1 MKRNPSSRV
10 WRGVTTT
17 FAALLA
23 LSLTATS
30 AVQGFRTDINKFL
43 GTTSTRFVSDEGVD
57 AGETYTY
64 KSDYSN
70 TTELV
75 QSIRDLGER
84 VSEEGS
90 VLLKNDGALPLGEDE
105 TKKVSL
111 LGFSSYYPVQGGD
124 MGSVVSQNEGTD
136 ADTVDMV
143 TAFKEKG
150 FSINET
156 LQSLYESM
164 KDDFSTEINN
174 FGQKTTVNRITAPM
188 IGEKFSGK
196 EPSQDQMNKAS
207 SDWKSSLND
216 NNVMI
221 VTIAR
226 ASGENRAYMPGKD
239 GVDGQDGQSDPLGL
253 TDNERALIDA
263 AVQAK
268 KSNGGK
274 VIVLINSANT
284 MQIQEVADNA
294 GVDAIMQ
301 IGLPGAYGFYGV
313 ADLLSGDANPSGH
326 LSDTWVSNNASSPAV
341 NNYGDYEW
349 TNADAAH
356 TINSEIV
363 QAEGIYTG
371 YKYYETRY
379 FDERLGQ
386 GNASSAVGST
396 DGGSWNYGN
405 EVTYPFGYGLSYTT
419 FSQKL
424 DSVDVD
430 LAAKTV
436 TAKVTVT
443 NTGDVSGKSVVQL
456 YDNVPYTD
464 YDKSHDVEKPAV
476 QLLDYAKTKEL
487 KPGESQTLTITAD
500 AQYMASWDSTAE
512 NSKGTKGTYILDAG
526 EYVFTIADNAHDA
539 ANNVLARQGASTDGN
554 ADNTA
559 SWTLDGL
566 DSTTFAVTKN
576 GTKVE
581 NQLQDADL
589 NTWMPDTVTYLS
601 RSNWQGTWPKTYKD
615 LTATDE
621 MLKGGLTNDTYE
633 ITSNGDTSSVT
644 WGADGDL
651 NLATLKGVDIDDSR
665 WDDLINQMELSEALI
680 RTAFGGTSTKAIESI
695 TSPEVI
701 QNDGPNGFASY
712 TLGQYANTDKSSG
725 DPYAVDADDKNL
737 SYSMG
742 VMASETVLGQTF
754 SKDLAEE
761 WGKAIGNYSI
771 WANTTILWGVGTN
784 LHRTAYNA
792 RNHEYY
798 SEDPVLTGFQAA
810 ASISGAKAY
819 GCILAPKHYA
829 FNDTE
834 INRTGVA
841 TFMTEQKAR
850 EGELRAHQSPV
861 EDAGTLGMM
870 SGYNRIGVTST
881 NASTGLML
889 GILRNE
895 WGFKG
900 ILSEDFIM
908 DNEYQNLRAAAYNG
922 VTMLTSTGDDSMD
935 AVAKL
940 WPYWTVDNVRQDT
953 KLMKALHQ
961 NMKWQNYA
969 YANSNAVDGLNSTT
983 RIEHV
988 RTWYDNALTG
998 VSVVTGLL
1006 TLLGAVMYVVS
1017 RRGRS
1022 ERQ

>member
-1 MKRNPSSRV
+1 MTRNPSSRV

-57 AGETYTY
+57 ASETYTY

-75 QSIRDLGER
+75 RSIRDLGER

-90 VLLKNDGALPLGEDE
+90 VLLKNGGALPLSKDE
-105 TKKVSL
+105 AKKISL

-156 LQSLYESM
+156 LQNLYESM

-196 EPSQDQMNKAS
+196 EPSQDQMNKVS

-216 NNVMI
+216 DNVMI

-239 GVDGQDGQSDPLGL
+239 GVDGQDGQSDPLDL

-274 VIVLINSANT
+274 VIVLVNSANT
-284 MQIQEVADNA
+284 MQIQELADNA
-294 GVDAIMQ
+294 DVDAIMQ

-326 LSDTWVSNNASSPAV
+326 LSDTWVSNNASAPAV

-349 TNADAAH
+349 TNADTAH

-386 GNASSAVGST
+386 GNASSTVGST
-396 DGGSWNYGN
+396 DGGSWDYGN

-419 FSQKL
+419 FSQQL

-430 LAAKTV
+430 LTAKTV

-443 NTGDVSGKSVVQL
+443 NTGNVSGKSVVQL

-464 YDKSHDVEKPAV
+464 YDKSHNVEKSAV
-476 QLLDYAKTKEL
+476 QLLDYGKTKEL

-500 AQYMASWDSTAE
+500 VQYMASWDSTAE
-512 NSKGTKGTYILDAG
+512 NLKGTKGTYILDAG

-539 ANNVLARQGASTDGN
+539 ANNVLAKQGASSDGN

-559 SWTLDGL
+559 SWTLDKL
-566 DSTTFAVTKN
+566 DSTTFAVSKN

-589 NTWMPDTVTYLS
+589 NTWMPNTVTYLS
-601 RSNWQGTWPKTYKD
+601 RSDWQGTWPKTYKD
-615 LTATDE
+615 LTATDK

-633 ITSNGDTSSVT
+633 IMSNGDTSSVA

-651 NLATLKGVDIDDSR
+651 NLATLKGVDISDSR
-665 WDDLINQMELSEALI
+665 WDKLINQMKLSEALI

-725 DPYAVDADDKNL
+725 DPYAVDANDKNL

-761 WGKAIGNYSI
+761 WGKVIGNYSI

-798 SEDPVLTGFQAA
+798 SEDPVLTAFQAA
-810 ASISGAKAY
+810 ASVSGAKGY

-850 EGELRAHQSPV
+850 EGELRAHQSSV
-861 EDAGTLGMM
+861 EDAGALGMM
-870 SGYNRIGVTST
+870 SGYNRIGVTSA

-940 WPYWTVDNVRQDT
+940 WPYWTVDNVQQDT
-953 KLMKALHQ
+953 KLMKALHR

-1022 ERQ
+1022 ELQ

>member
-1 MKRNPSSRV
+1 MTRNPSSRV

-57 AGETYTY
+57 ASETYTY

-75 QSIRDLGER
+75 RSIRDLGER

-90 VLLKNDGALPLGEDE
+90 VLLKNGGALPLSKDE
-105 TKKVSL
+105 TKKISL

-136 ADTVDMV
+136 ADIVDMV

-156 LQSLYESM
+156 LQNLYESM

-216 NNVMI
+216 DNVMI

-226 ASGENRAYMPGKD
+226 ASGENRAYMPGKN
-239 GVDGQDGQSDPLGL
+239 GVDGQDGQSDPLDL

-284 MQIQEVADNA
+284 MQIQELADNA
-294 GVDAIMQ
+294 DVDAIMQ

-326 LSDTWVSNNASSPAV
+326 LSDTWVSNNASAPAV

-349 TNADAAH
+349 TNADTAH

-386 GNASSAVGST
+386 GNASSTVGST
-396 DGGSWNYGN
+396 DGGSWDYGN

-419 FSQKL
+419 FSQQL

-430 LAAKTV
+430 LTAKTV

-443 NTGDVSGKSVVQL
+443 NTGNVSGKSVVQL

-464 YDKSHDVEKPAV
+464 YDKSHNVEKSAV
-476 QLLDYAKTKEL
+476 QLLDYGKTKEL

-500 AQYMASWDSTAE
+500 VQYMASWDSTAE
-512 NSKGTKGTYILDAG
+512 NLKGTKGTYILDAG

-539 ANNVLARQGASTDGN
+539 ANNVLAKQGASSDGN

-559 SWTLDGL
+559 SWTLDKL
-566 DSTTFAVTKN
+566 DSTTFAVSKN

-589 NTWMPDTVTYLS
+589 NTWMPNTVTYLS
-601 RSNWQGTWPKTYKD
+601 RSDWQGTWPKTYKD
-615 LTATDE
+615 LTATDK

-633 ITSNGDTSSVT
+633 ITSNGDTSSVA

-651 NLATLKGVDIDDSR
+651 NLATLKGVDISDSR
-665 WDDLINQMELSEALI
+665 WDKLINQMKLSEALI

-725 DPYAVDADDKNL
+725 DPYAVDANDKNL

-761 WGKAIGNYSI
+761 WGKVIGNYSI

-798 SEDPVLTGFQAA
+798 SEDPVLTAFQAA
-810 ASISGAKAY
+810 ASVSGAKGY

-850 EGELRAHQSPV
+850 EGELRAHQSSV
-861 EDAGTLGMM
+861 EDAGALGMM

-940 WPYWTVDNVRQDT
+940 WPYWTVDNVQQDT
-953 KLMKALHQ
+953 KLMKALHR

-1022 ERQ
+1022 ELQ

>member
-1 MKRNPSSRV
+1 MTRNPSSRV

-57 AGETYTY
+57 ASETYTY

-75 QSIRDLGER
+75 RSIRDLGER

-90 VLLKNDGALPLGEDE
+90 VLLKNGGALPLSKDE
-105 TKKVSL
+105 TKKISL

-156 LQSLYESM
+156 LQNLYESM

-216 NNVMI
+216 DNVMI

-239 GVDGQDGQSDPLGL
+239 GVDGQDGQSDPLDL

-284 MQIQEVADNA
+284 MQIQELADNA
-294 GVDAIMQ
+294 DVDAIMQ

-326 LSDTWVSNNASSPAV
+326 LSDTWVSNNASAPAV

-349 TNADAAH
+349 TNADTAH

-386 GNASSAVGST
+386 GNASSTVGST
-396 DGGSWNYGN
+396 DGGSWDYGN

-419 FSQKL
+419 FSQQL

-430 LAAKTV
+430 LTAKTV

-443 NTGDVSGKSVVQL
+443 NTGNVSGKSVVQL

-464 YDKSHDVEKPAV
+464 YDKSHNVEKSAV
-476 QLLDYAKTKEL
+476 QLLDYGKTKEL

-500 AQYMASWDSTAE
+500 VQYMASWDSTAE
-512 NSKGTKGTYILDAG
+512 NLKGTKGTYILDAG

-539 ANNVLARQGASTDGN
+539 ANNVLAKQGASSDGN

-559 SWTLDGL
+559 SWTLDKL
-566 DSTTFAVTKN
+566 DSTTFAVSKN

-589 NTWMPDTVTYLS
+589 NTWMPNTVTYLS
-601 RSNWQGTWPKTYKD
+601 RSDWQGTWPKTYKD
-615 LTATDE
+615 LTATDK

-633 ITSNGDTSSVT
+633 ITSNGDTSSVA

-651 NLATLKGVDIDDSR
+651 NLATLKGVDISDSR
-665 WDDLINQMELSEALI
+665 WDKLINQMKLSEALI

-725 DPYAVDADDKNL
+725 DPYAVDANDKNL

-761 WGKAIGNYSI
+761 WGKVIGNYSI

-792 RNHEYY
+792 CNHEYY
-798 SEDPVLTGFQAA
+798 SEDPVLTAFQAA
-810 ASISGAKAY
+810 ASVSGAKGY

-850 EGELRAHQSPV
+850 EGELRAHQSSV
-861 EDAGTLGMM
+861 EDAGALGMM

-940 WPYWTVDNVRQDT
+940 WPYWTVDNVQQDT
-953 KLMKALHQ
+953 KLMKALHR

-1022 ERQ
+1022 ELQ

>member
-1 MKRNPSSRV
+1 MTRNPSSRV

-57 AGETYTY
+57 ASETYTY

-75 QSIRDLGER
+75 RSIRDLGER

-90 VLLKNDGALPLGEDE
+90 VLLKNGGALPLSKDE
-105 TKKVSL
+105 TKKISL

-156 LQSLYESM
+156 LQNLYESM

-207 SDWKSSLND
+207 SDWKNSLND
-216 NNVMI
+216 DNVMI

-239 GVDGQDGQSDPLGL
+239 GVDGQDGQSDPLDL

-284 MQIQEVADNA
+284 MQIQELADNA
-294 GVDAIMQ
+294 DVDAIMQ

-326 LSDTWVSNNASSPAV
+326 LSDTWVSNNASAPAV

-349 TNADAAH
+349 TNADTAH

-386 GNASSAVGST
+386 GNASSTVGST
-396 DGGSWNYGN
+396 DGGSWDYGN

-419 FSQKL
+419 FSQQL

-430 LAAKTV
+430 LTAKTV

-443 NTGDVSGKSVVQL
+443 NTGNVSGKSVVQL

-464 YDKSHDVEKPAV
+464 YDKSHNVEKSAV
-476 QLLDYAKTKEL
+476 QLLDYGKTKEL

-500 AQYMASWDSTAE
+500 VQYMASWDSTAE
-512 NSKGTKGTYILDAG
+512 NLKGTKGTYILDAG

-539 ANNVLARQGASTDGN
+539 ANNVLAKQGASSDGN

-559 SWTLDGL
+559 SWTLDKL
-566 DSTTFAVTKN
+566 DSTTFAVSKN

-589 NTWMPDTVTYLS
+589 NTWMPNTVTYLS
-601 RSNWQGTWPKTYKD
+601 RSDWQGTWPKTYKD
-615 LTATDE
+615 LTATDK

-633 ITSNGDTSSVT
+633 ITSNGDTSSVA

-651 NLATLKGVDIDDSR
+651 NLATLKGVDISDSR
-665 WDDLINQMELSEALI
+665 WDKLINQMKLSEALI

-725 DPYAVDADDKNL
+725 DPYAVDANDKNL

-761 WGKAIGNYSI
+761 WGKVIGNYSI

-798 SEDPVLTGFQAA
+798 SEDPVLTAFQAA
-810 ASISGAKAY
+810 ASVSGAKGY

-850 EGELRAHQSPV
+850 EGELRAHQSSV
-861 EDAGTLGMM
+861 EDAGALGMM

-908 DNEYQNLRAAAYNG
+908 DNEYQNLHAAAYNG

-940 WPYWTVDNVRQDT
+940 WPYWTVDNVQQDT
-953 KLMKALHQ
+953 KLMKALHR

-1022 ERQ
+1022 ELQ

>member
-1 MKRNPSSRV
+1 MTRNPSSRV

-57 AGETYTY
+57 ASETYTY

-75 QSIRDLGER
+75 RSIRDLGER

-90 VLLKNDGALPLGEDE
+90 VLLKNGGALPLSKDE
-105 TKKVSL
+105 TKKISL

-156 LQSLYESM
+156 LQNLYESM

-216 NNVMI
+216 DNVMI

-239 GVDGQDGQSDPLGL
+239 GVDGQDGQSDPLDL

-284 MQIQEVADNA
+284 MQIQELADNA
-294 GVDAIMQ
+294 DVDAIMQ

-326 LSDTWVSNNASSPAV
+326 LSDTWVSNNASAPAV
-341 NNYGDYEW
+341 DNYGDYEW
-349 TNADAAH
+349 TNADTAH

-386 GNASSAVGST
+386 GNASSTVGST
-396 DGGSWNYGN
+396 DGGSWDYGN

-419 FSQKL
+419 FSQQL

-430 LAAKTV
+430 LTAKTV

-443 NTGDVSGKSVVQL
+443 NTGNVSGKSVVQL

-464 YDKSHDVEKPAV
+464 YDKSHNVEKSAV
-476 QLLDYAKTKEL
+476 QLLDYGKTKEL

-500 AQYMASWDSTAE
+500 VQYMASWDSTAE
-512 NSKGTKGTYILDAG
+512 NLKGTKGTYILDAG

-539 ANNVLARQGASTDGN
+539 ANNVLAKQGASSDGN

-559 SWTLDGL
+559 SWTLDKL
-566 DSTTFAVTKN
+566 DSTTFAVSKN

-589 NTWMPDTVTYLS
+589 NTWMPNTVTYLS
-601 RSNWQGTWPKTYKD
+601 RSDWQGTWPKTYKD
-615 LTATDE
+615 LTATDK

-633 ITSNGDTSSVT
+633 ITSNGDTSSVA

-651 NLATLKGVDIDDSR
+651 NLATLKGVDISDSR
-665 WDDLINQMELSEALI
+665 WDKLINQMKLSEALI

-725 DPYAVDADDKNL
+725 DPYAVDANDKNL

-761 WGKAIGNYSI
+761 WGKVIGNYSI

-798 SEDPVLTGFQAA
+798 SEDPVLTAFQAA
-810 ASISGAKAY
+810 ASVSGAKGY

-850 EGELRAHQSPV
+850 EGELRAHQSSV
-861 EDAGTLGMM
+861 EDAGALGMM

-940 WPYWTVDNVRQDT
+940 WPYWTVDNVQQDT
-953 KLMKALHQ
+953 KLMKALHR

-1022 ERQ
+1022 ELQ

>member
-1 MKRNPSSRV
+1 MRRNSSSRI
-10 WRGVTTT
+10 WRGITTT

-23 LSLTATS
+23 LSLTGTS

-43 GTTSTRFVSDEGVD
+43 GTTSTRFMSDEGVD
-57 AGETYTY
+57 ASKTYTY
-64 KSDYSN
+64 KSDYSS
-70 TTELV
+70 TKELV
-75 QSIRDLGER
+75 QSIRDLSEQ
-84 VSEEGS
+84 VSEQGS
-90 VLLKNDGALPLGEDE
+90 VLLKNDGALPLSKNE

-124 MGSVVSQNEGTD
+124 MGSVVSQNKGTD

-150 FSINET
+150 FSVNKT
-156 LQSLYESM
+156 LQNMYESM
-164 KDDFSTEINN
+164 KDSFSTEINN

-196 EPSQDQMNKAS
+196 EPSQDQLNKAS

-226 ASGENRAYMPGKD
+226 AAGENRAYLPGKD
-239 GVDGQDGQSDPLGL
+239 GVDGKDGQSDPLGL
-253 TDNERALIDA
+253 TDNERGLIDA

-274 VIVLINSANT
+274 VIVLINSANA
-284 MQIQEVADNA
+284 MQIQELADNA

-313 ADLLSGDANPSGH
+313 ADLLSGDADPSGH

-349 TNADAAH
+349 TNADTSH

-386 GNASSAVGST
+386 GKASSTVGST
-396 DGGSWNYGN
+396 NGGSWNYDN

-419 FSQKL
+419 FDQKL

-443 NTGDVSGKSVVQL
+443 NTGDAAGRSVVQL
-456 YDNVPYTD
+456 YDSVPYTD
-464 YDKSHDVEKPAV
+464 YDKKHNVEKPAV
-476 QLLDYAKTKEL
+476 QLLDYGKTKEL

-500 AQYMASWDSTAE
+500 AQYMASWDSTAK
-512 NSKGTKGTYILDAG
+512 NLKGTKGTYILDEG
-526 EYVFTIADNAHDA
+526 EYVFAIGDDAHDA
-539 ANNVLARQGASTDGN
+539 ANNVLAKQGASTEGDAGN
-554 ADNTA
+554 AA
-559 SWTLDGL
+559 SWTLDKL
-566 DSTTFAVTKN
+566 DSTTFAVSKN

-589 NTWMPDTVTYLS
+589 NTWMSNTVTYLS
-601 RSNWQGTWPKTYKD
+601 RSDWQRTWPKTYKD
-615 LTATDE
+615 LTATDK

-633 ITSNGDTSSVT
+633 IKANGDTSSVT
-644 WGADGDL
+644 WGASGDL
-651 NLATLKGVDIDDSR
+651 TLATLKGAGINDSR
-665 WDDLINQMELSEALI
+665 WDKLINQMKLSEALI

-725 DPYAVDADDKNL
+725 DPYAVDANDKNL
-737 SYSMG
+737 GYSMG

-754 SKDLAEE
+754 SKELAKE

-798 SEDPVLTGFQAA
+798 SEDPVLTSFQAA
-810 ASISGAKAY
+810 ASISAAKKY

-850 EGELRAHQSPV
+850 EGELRAHQSTV

-889 GILRNE
+889 GILRGE

-940 WPYWTVDNVRQDT
+940 WPYWTVDNVQQDT
-953 KLMKALHQ
+953 KLMKALHR

-969 YANSNAVDGLNSTT
+969 YANSNAMDGLNSTT

-988 RTWYDNALTG
+988 RTWYDNVLTG
-998 VSVVTGLL
+998 ASVVTGLL
-1006 TLLGAVMYVVS
+1006 TLLGVVMYVVS

-1022 ERQ
+1022 ELQ

>member
-57 AGETYTY
+57 AGKTYTY

-105 TKKVSL
+105 TKRVSL

-226 ASGENRAYMPGKD
+226 ASGENRAYMPGQD

-294 GVDAIMQ
+294 GVDAIIQ

-349 TNADAAH
+349 TNADTAH

-386 GNASSAVGST
+386 GNASSTVGST

-601 RSNWQGTWPKTYKD
+601 RSDWQGTWPKTYKD

-665 WDDLINQMELSEALI
+665 WDDLINQMDLSEALI

>member
-1 MKRNPSSRV
+1 MTRNPSSRV

-57 AGETYTY
+57 ASETYTY

-75 QSIRDLGER
+75 RSIRDLGER

-90 VLLKNDGALPLGEDE
+90 VLLKNGGALPLSKDE
-105 TKKVSL
+105 TKKISL

-156 LQSLYESM
+156 LQNLYESM

-216 NNVMI
+216 DNVMI

-239 GVDGQDGQSDPLGL
+239 GVDGQDGQSDPLDL

-284 MQIQEVADNA
+284 MQIQELADNA
-294 GVDAIMQ
+294 DVDAIMQ

-326 LSDTWVSNNASSPAV
+326 LSDTWVSNNASAPAV

-349 TNADAAH
+349 TNADTAH

-386 GNASSAVGST
+386 GNASSTVGST
-396 DGGSWNYGN
+396 DGGSWDYGN

-419 FSQKL
+419 FSQQL

-430 LAAKTV
+430 LTAKTV

-443 NTGDVSGKSVVQL
+443 NTGNVSGKSVVQL
-456 YDNVPYTD
+456 YDNVPYID
-464 YDKSHDVEKPAV
+464 YDKSHNVEKSAV
-476 QLLDYAKTKEL
+476 QLLDYGKTKEL

-500 AQYMASWDSTAE
+500 VQYMASWDSTAE
-512 NSKGTKGTYILDAG
+512 NLKGTKGTYILDAG

-539 ANNVLARQGASTDGN
+539 ANNVLAKQGASSDGN

-559 SWTLDGL
+559 SWTLDKL
-566 DSTTFAVTKN
+566 DSTTFAVSKN

-589 NTWMPDTVTYLS
+589 NTWMPNTVTYLS
-601 RSNWQGTWPKTYKD
+601 RSDWQGTWPKTYKD
-615 LTATDE
+615 LTATDK

-633 ITSNGDTSSVT
+633 ITSNGDTSSVA

-651 NLATLKGVDIDDSR
+651 NLATLKGVDISDSR
-665 WDDLINQMELSEALI
+665 WDKLINQMKLSEALI

-725 DPYAVDADDKNL
+725 DPYAVDANDKNL

-761 WGKAIGNYSI
+761 WGKVIGNYSI

-798 SEDPVLTGFQAA
+798 SEDPVLTAFQAA
-810 ASISGAKAY
+810 ASVSGAKGY

-850 EGELRAHQSPV
+850 EGELRAHQSSV
-861 EDAGTLGMM
+861 EDAGALGMM

-940 WPYWTVDNVRQDT
+940 WPYWTVDNVQQDT
-953 KLMKALHQ
+953 KLMKALHR

-1022 ERQ
+1022 ELQ

>member
-64 KSDYSN
+64 RSDYSN

-90 VLLKNDGALPLGEDE
+90 VLLKNDGALPLGGDE
-105 TKKVSL
+105 TKRVSL

-226 ASGENRAYMPGKD
+226 ASGENRAYMPGQD

-263 AVQAK
+263 VVQAK

-349 TNADAAH
+349 TNADTAH

-386 GNASSAVGST
+386 GNASSTVGST

-601 RSNWQGTWPKTYKD
+601 RSDWQGTWPKTYKD

-665 WDDLINQMELSEALI
+665 WDDLINQMDLSEALI

>member
-90 VLLKNDGALPLGEDE
+90 VLLKNDGALPLSGDE
-105 TKKVSL
+105 TKRVSL

-226 ASGENRAYMPGKD
+226 ASGENRAYMPGQD

-301 IGLPGAYGFYGV
+301 IDLPGAYGFYGV

-349 TNADAAH
+349 TNADTAH

-386 GNASSAVGST
+386 GNASSTVGST

-443 NTGDVSGKSVVQL
+443 NTGDVSGKSVLQL

-539 ANNVLARQGASTDGN
+539 VNNVLARQGASTDGN

-601 RSNWQGTWPKTYKD
+601 RSDWQGTWPKTYKD

-665 WDDLINQMELSEALI
+665 WDDLINQMDLSEALI

>member
-1 MKRNPSSRV
+1 MTRNPSSRV

-57 AGETYTY
+57 ASETYTY

-75 QSIRDLGER
+75 RSIRDLGER

-90 VLLKNDGALPLGEDE
+90 VLLKNGGALPLSKDE
-105 TKKVSL
+105 TKKISL

-156 LQSLYESM
+156 LQNLYESM

-216 NNVMI
+216 DNVMI

-239 GVDGQDGQSDPLGL
+239 GVDGQDGQSDPLDL

-284 MQIQEVADNA
+284 MQIQELADNA
-294 GVDAIMQ
+294 DVDAIMQ

-326 LSDTWVSNNASSPAV
+326 LSDTWVSNNASAPAV

-349 TNADAAH
+349 TNADTAH

-386 GNASSAVGST
+386 GNASSTVGST
-396 DGGSWNYGN
+396 DGGSWGYGN

-419 FSQKL
+419 FSQQL

-430 LAAKTV
+430 LTAKTV

-443 NTGDVSGKSVVQL
+443 NTGNVSGKSVVQL

-464 YDKSHDVEKPAV
+464 YDKSHNVEKSAV
-476 QLLDYAKTKEL
+476 QLLDYGKTKEL

-500 AQYMASWDSTAE
+500 VQYMASWDSTAE
-512 NSKGTKGTYILDAG
+512 NLKGTKGTYILDAG

-539 ANNVLARQGASTDGN
+539 ANNVLAKQGASSDGN

-559 SWTLDGL
+559 SWTLDKL
-566 DSTTFAVTKN
+566 DSTTFAVSKN

-589 NTWMPDTVTYLS
+589 NTWMPNTVTYLS
-601 RSNWQGTWPKTYKD
+601 RSDWQGTWPKTYKD
-615 LTATDE
+615 LTATDK

-633 ITSNGDTSSVT
+633 ITSNGDTSSVA

-651 NLATLKGVDIDDSR
+651 NLATLKGVDISDSR
-665 WDDLINQMELSEALI
+665 WDKLINQMKLSEALI

-725 DPYAVDADDKNL
+725 DPYAVDANDKNL

-761 WGKAIGNYSI
+761 WGKVIGNYSI

-798 SEDPVLTGFQAA
+798 SEDPVLTAFQAA
-810 ASISGAKAY
+810 ASVSGAKGY

-850 EGELRAHQSPV
+850 EGELRAHQSSV
-861 EDAGTLGMM
+861 EDAGALGMM

-940 WPYWTVDNVRQDT
+940 WPYWTVDNVQQDT
-953 KLMKALHQ
+953 KLMKALHR

-1022 ERQ
+1022 ELQ

>member
-1 MKRNPSSRV
+1 M
-10 WRGVTTT
+10 TTT

-90 VLLKNDGALPLGEDE
+90 VLLKNDGALPLGGDE
-105 TKKVSL
+105 TKRVSL

-226 ASGENRAYMPGKD
+226 ASGENRAYMPGQD

-349 TNADAAH
+349 TNADTAH

-386 GNASSAVGST
+386 GNASSTVGST

-601 RSNWQGTWPKTYKD
+601 RSDWQGTWPKTYKD

-665 WDDLINQMELSEALI
+665 WDDLINQMDLSEALI

>member
-64 KSDYSN
+64 RSDYSN

-226 ASGENRAYMPGKD
+226 ASGENRAYMPGQD

-349 TNADAAH
+349 TNADTTH

-386 GNASSAVGST
+386 GNASSTVGST

-601 RSNWQGTWPKTYKD
+601 RSDWQGTWPKTYKD

-665 WDDLINQMELSEALI
+665 WDDLINQMDLSEALI

>member
-1 MKRNPSSRV
+1 MTRNPSSRV

-57 AGETYTY
+57 ASETYTY

-75 QSIRDLGER
+75 RSIRDLGER

-90 VLLKNDGALPLGEDE
+90 VLLKNGGALPLSKDE
-105 TKKVSL
+105 TKKISL

-156 LQSLYESM
+156 LQNLYESM

-216 NNVMI
+216 DNVMI

-239 GVDGQDGQSDPLGL
+239 GVDGQDGQSDPLDL

-284 MQIQEVADNA
+284 MQIQELADNA
-294 GVDAIMQ
+294 DVDAIMQ

-326 LSDTWVSNNASSPAV
+326 LSDTWVSNNASAPAV

-349 TNADAAH
+349 TNADTAH

-386 GNASSAVGST
+386 GNASSTVGST
-396 DGGSWNYGN
+396 DGGSWDYGN

-419 FSQKL
+419 FSQQL

-430 LAAKTV
+430 LTAKTV

-443 NTGDVSGKSVVQL
+443 NTGNVSGKSVVQL

-464 YDKSHDVEKPAV
+464 YDKSHNVEKSAV
-476 QLLDYAKTKEL
+476 QLLDYGKTKEL

-500 AQYMASWDSTAE
+500 VQYMASWDSTAE
-512 NSKGTKGTYILDAG
+512 NLKGTKGTYILDAG

-539 ANNVLARQGASTDGN
+539 ANNVLAKQGASSDGN
-554 ADNTA
+554 ADTRPPGL
-559 SWTLDGL
+559 WT
-566 DSTTFAVTKN
+566 S
-576 GTKVE
+576 
-581 NQLQDADL
+581 
-589 NTWMPDTVTYLS
+589 
-601 RSNWQGTWPKTYKD
+601 
-615 LTATDE
+615 
-621 MLKGGLTNDTYE
+621 
-633 ITSNGDTSSVT
+633 
-644 WGADGDL
+644 
-651 NLATLKGVDIDDSR
+651 
-665 WDDLINQMELSEALI
+665 LIPPHSQSA
-680 RTAFGGTSTKAIESI
+680 RTAPRWKTSFRMPI
-695 TSPEVI
+695 
-701 QNDGPNGFASY
+701 
-712 TLGQYANTDKSSG
+712 
-725 DPYAVDADDKNL
+725 
-737 SYSMG
+737 
-742 VMASETVLGQTF
+742 
-754 SKDLAEE
+754 
-761 WGKAIGNYSI
+761 
-771 WANTTILWGVGTN
+771 
-784 LHRTAYNA
+784 
-792 RNHEYY
+792 
-798 SEDPVLTGFQAA
+798 
-810 ASISGAKAY
+810 
-819 GCILAPKHYA
+819 
-829 FNDTE
+829 
-834 INRTGVA
+834 
-841 TFMTEQKAR
+841 
-850 EGELRAHQSPV
+850 
-861 EDAGTLGMM
+861 
-870 SGYNRIGVTST
+870 
-881 NASTGLML
+881 
-889 GILRNE
+889 
-895 WGFKG
+895 
-900 ILSEDFIM
+900 
-908 DNEYQNLRAAAYNG
+908 
-922 VTMLTSTGDDSMD
+922 
-935 AVAKL
+935 
-940 WPYWTVDNVRQDT
+940 
-953 KLMKALHQ
+953 
-961 NMKWQNYA
+961 
-969 YANSNAVDGLNSTT
+969 
-983 RIEHV
+983 
-988 RTWYDNALTG
+988 
-998 VSVVTGLL
+998 
-1006 TLLGAVMYVVS
+1006 
-1017 RRGRS
+1017 
-1022 ERQ
+1022 

>member
-1 MKRNPSSRV
+1 MRRNPSSRI
-10 WRGVTTT
+10 WRGITTT

-23 LSLTATS
+23 LSLTGTS

-43 GTTSTRFVSDEGVD
+43 GTTSTKFVSDEGVD
-57 AGETYTY
+57 ASKTYTY
-64 KSDYSN
+64 KSDYSS
-70 TTELV
+70 TKELV
-75 QSIRDLGER
+75 QSIRDLGEQ
-84 VSEEGS
+84 VSEQGS
-90 VLLKNDGALPLGEDE
+90 VLLKNDGALPLSKNE

-124 MGSVVSQNEGTD
+124 MGSVVSQNKGTD

-150 FSINET
+150 FSINKT
-156 LQSLYESM
+156 LQNMYESM
-164 KDDFSTEINN
+164 KDSFSTEINN
-174 FGQKTTVNRITAPM
+174 FGQKTKVNRITAPM

-196 EPSQDQMNKAS
+196 EPSQDQLNKAS

-226 ASGENRAYMPGKD
+226 ASGENRAYLPGKA
-239 GVDGQDGQSDPLGL
+239 GVDGKDGQSDPLGL
-253 TDNERALIDA
+253 TDNERDLIDA

-274 VIVLINSANT
+274 VIVLINSANA
-284 MQIQEVADNA
+284 MQVQELADNA

-313 ADLLSGDANPSGH
+313 ADLLSGDADPSGH

-349 TNADAAH
+349 TNADTSH

-386 GNASSAVGST
+386 GKASSTVGST
-396 DGGSWNYGN
+396 NGGSWNYDN

-419 FSQKL
+419 FDQKL

-430 LAAKTV
+430 LTAKTV

-443 NTGDVSGKSVVQL
+443 NTGNVSGKSVVQL
-456 YDNVPYTD
+456 YDSVPYTD
-464 YDKSHDVEKPAV
+464 YDKKHNVEKPAV
-476 QLLDYAKTKEL
+476 QLLDYGKTKEL

-500 AQYMASWDSTAE
+500 AQYMASWDSTAK
-512 NSKGTKGTYILDAG
+512 NLKGTKGTYILDAG
-526 EYVFTIADNAHDA
+526 EYVFAIGDDAHDA
-539 ANNVLARQGASTDGN
+539 TNNVLAKQGASTEGDAGN
-554 ADNTA
+554 AA
-559 SWTLDGL
+559 SWTLDKL
-566 DSTTFAVTKN
+566 DSTTFAVSKN

-589 NTWMPDTVTYLS
+589 NTWMPNTVTYLS
-601 RSNWQGTWPKTYKD
+601 RSDWQGTWPKTYKD
-615 LTATDE
+615 LTATDK

-633 ITSNGDTSSVT
+633 IKANGDTSSVT
-644 WGADGDL
+644 WGASGDL
-651 NLATLKGVDIDDSR
+651 TLATLKGAGINDSR
-665 WDDLINQMELSEALI
+665 WDKLINQMKLSEALI

-725 DPYAVDADDKNL
+725 DPYAVDANDKNL
-737 SYSMG
+737 GYSMG

-754 SKDLAEE
+754 SKELAKE

-798 SEDPVLTGFQAA
+798 SEDPVLTSFQAA
-810 ASISGAKAY
+810 ASISAAKKY

-850 EGELRAHQSPV
+850 EGELRAHQSTV

-889 GILRNE
+889 GILRGE

-940 WPYWTVDNVRQDT
+940 WPYWTVDNVQQDT
-953 KLMKALHQ
+953 KLMKALHR

-969 YANSNAVDGLNSTT
+969 YANSNAMDGLNSTT

-988 RTWYDNALTG
+988 RTWYDNVLTG
-998 VSVVTGLL
+998 ASVVTGLL
-1006 TLLGAVMYVVS
+1006 TLLGVVMYVVS

-1022 ERQ
+1022 EIQ

>member
-1 MKRNPSSRV
+1 MTRNPSSRV

-57 AGETYTY
+57 ASETYTY

-75 QSIRDLGER
+75 RSIRDLGER

-90 VLLKNDGALPLGEDE
+90 VLLKNGGALPLSKDE
-105 TKKVSL
+105 TKKISL

-156 LQSLYESM
+156 LQNLYESM

-216 NNVMI
+216 DNVMI

-239 GVDGQDGQSDPLGL
+239 GVDGQDGQSDPLDL

-284 MQIQEVADNA
+284 MQIQELADNA
-294 GVDAIMQ
+294 DVDAIMQ

-326 LSDTWVSNNASSPAV
+326 LSDTWVSNNASAPAV

-349 TNADAAH
+349 TNADTAH

-386 GNASSAVGST
+386 GNASSTVGST
-396 DGGSWNYGN
+396 DGGSWDYGN

-419 FSQKL
+419 FSQHF

-430 LAAKTV
+430 LTAKTV

-443 NTGDVSGKSVVQL
+443 NTGNVSGKSVVQL

-464 YDKSHDVEKPAV
+464 YDKSHNVEKSAV
-476 QLLDYAKTKEL
+476 QLLDYGKTKEL

-500 AQYMASWDSTAE
+500 VQYMASWDSTAE
-512 NSKGTKGTYILDAG
+512 NLKGTKGTYILDAG

-539 ANNVLARQGASTDGN
+539 ANNVLAKQGASSDGN

-559 SWTLDGL
+559 SWTLDKL
-566 DSTTFAVTKN
+566 DSTTFAVSKN

-589 NTWMPDTVTYLS
+589 NTWMPNTVTYLS
-601 RSNWQGTWPKTYKD
+601 RSDWQGTWPKTYKD
-615 LTATDE
+615 LTATDK

-633 ITSNGDTSSVT
+633 ITSNGDTSSVA

-651 NLATLKGVDIDDSR
+651 NLATLKGVDISDSR
-665 WDDLINQMELSEALI
+665 WDKLINQMKLSEALI

-725 DPYAVDADDKNL
+725 DPYAVDANDKNL

-761 WGKAIGNYSI
+761 WGKVIGNYSI

-798 SEDPVLTGFQAA
+798 SEDPVLTAFQAA
-810 ASISGAKAY
+810 ASVSGAKGY

-850 EGELRAHQSPV
+850 EGELRAHQSSV
-861 EDAGTLGMM
+861 EDAGALGMM

-940 WPYWTVDNVRQDT
+940 WPYWTVDNVQQDT
-953 KLMKALHQ
+953 KLMKALHR

-1022 ERQ
+1022 ELQ

>member
-1 MKRNPSSRV
+1 MTRNPSSRV

-57 AGETYTY
+57 ASETYTY

-75 QSIRDLGER
+75 RSIRDLGER

-90 VLLKNDGALPLGEDE
+90 VLLKNGGALPLSKDE
-105 TKKVSL
+105 TKKISL

-156 LQSLYESM
+156 LQNLYESM

-216 NNVMI
+216 DNVMI

-239 GVDGQDGQSDPLGL
+239 GVDGQDGQSDPLDL

-284 MQIQEVADNA
+284 MQIQELADNA
-294 GVDAIMQ
+294 DVDAIMQ

-326 LSDTWVSNNASSPAV
+326 LSDTWVSNNASAPAV

-349 TNADAAH
+349 TNADTAH

-386 GNASSAVGST
+386 GNASSTVGST
-396 DGGSWNYGN
+396 DGGSWDYGN

-419 FSQKL
+419 FSQQL

-430 LAAKTV
+430 LTAKTV

-443 NTGDVSGKSVVQL
+443 NTGNVSGKSVVQL

-464 YDKSHDVEKPAV
+464 YDKSHNVEKSAV
-476 QLLDYAKTKEL
+476 QLLDYGKTKEL

-500 AQYMASWDSTAE
+500 VQYMASWDSTAE
-512 NSKGTKGTYILDAG
+512 NLKGTKGTYILDAG

-539 ANNVLARQGASTDGN
+539 ANNVLAKQGASSDGN

-559 SWTLDGL
+559 SWTLDKL
-566 DSTTFAVTKN
+566 DSTTFAVSKN

-589 NTWMPDTVTYLS
+589 NTWMPNTVTYLS
-601 RSNWQGTWPKTYKD
+601 RSDWQGTWPKTYKD
-615 LTATDE
+615 LTATDK

-633 ITSNGDTSSVT
+633 ITSNGDTSSVA

-651 NLATLKGVDIDDSR
+651 NLATLKGVDISDSR
-665 WDDLINQMELSEALI
+665 WDKLINQMKLSEALI

-725 DPYAVDADDKNL
+725 DPYAVDANDKNL

-761 WGKAIGNYSI
+761 WGKVIGNYSI

-798 SEDPVLTGFQAA
+798 SEDPVLTAFQAA
-810 ASISGAKAY
+810 ASVSGAKGY

-850 EGELRAHQSPV
+850 EGELRAHQSSV
-861 EDAGTLGMM
+861 EDAGALGMM

-940 WPYWTVDNVRQDT
+940 WPYWTVDNVQQDT
-953 KLMKALHQ
+953 KLMKALHR

-1022 ERQ
+1022 ELQ

>member
-1 MKRNPSSRV
+1 MTRNPSSRV

-57 AGETYTY
+57 ASETYTY

-75 QSIRDLGER
+75 RSIRDLGER

-90 VLLKNDGALPLGEDE
+90 VLLKNGGALPLSKDE
-105 TKKVSL
+105 TKKISL

-124 MGSVVSQNEGTD
+124 MGSVISQNEGTD

-156 LQSLYESM
+156 LQNLYESM

-216 NNVMI
+216 DNVMI

-239 GVDGQDGQSDPLGL
+239 GVDGQDGQSDPLDL

-284 MQIQEVADNA
+284 MQIQELADNA
-294 GVDAIMQ
+294 DVDAIMQ

-326 LSDTWVSNNASSPAV
+326 LSDTWVSNNASAPAV

-349 TNADAAH
+349 TNADTAH

-386 GNASSAVGST
+386 GNASSTVGST
-396 DGGSWNYGN
+396 DGGSWDYGN

-419 FSQKL
+419 FSQQL

-430 LAAKTV
+430 LTAKTV

-443 NTGDVSGKSVVQL
+443 NTGNVSGKSVVQL

-464 YDKSHDVEKPAV
+464 YDKSHNVEKSAV
-476 QLLDYAKTKEL
+476 QLLDYGKTKEL

-500 AQYMASWDSTAE
+500 VQYMASWDSTAE
-512 NSKGTKGTYILDAG
+512 NLKGTKGTYILDAG

-539 ANNVLARQGASTDGN
+539 ANNVLAKQGASSDGN

-559 SWTLDGL
+559 SWTLDKL
-566 DSTTFAVTKN
+566 DSTTFAVSKN

-589 NTWMPDTVTYLS
+589 NTWMPNTVTYLS
-601 RSNWQGTWPKTYKD
+601 RSDWQGTWPKTYKD
-615 LTATDE
+615 LTATDK

-633 ITSNGDTSSVT
+633 ITSNGDTSSVA

-651 NLATLKGVDIDDSR
+651 NLATLKGVDISDSR
-665 WDDLINQMELSEALI
+665 WDKLINQMKLSEALI

-725 DPYAVDADDKNL
+725 DPYAVDANDKNL

-761 WGKAIGNYSI
+761 WGKVIGNYSI

-798 SEDPVLTGFQAA
+798 SEDPVLTAFQAA
-810 ASISGAKAY
+810 ASVSGAKGY

-850 EGELRAHQSPV
+850 EGELRAHQSSV
-861 EDAGTLGMM
+861 EDAGALGMM

-940 WPYWTVDNVRQDT
+940 WPYWTVDNVQQDT
-953 KLMKALHQ
+953 KLMKALHR

-1022 ERQ
+1022 ELQ

>member
-90 VLLKNDGALPLGEDE
+90 VLLKNDGALPLGGDE
-105 TKKVSL
+105 TKRVSL

-226 ASGENRAYMPGKD
+226 ASGENRAYMPGQD

-349 TNADAAH
+349 TNADTAH

-386 GNASSAVGST
+386 GNASSTVGST

-601 RSNWQGTWPKTYKD
+601 RSDWQGTWPKTYKD

-665 WDDLINQMELSEALI
+665 WDDLINQMDLSEALI

-1017 RRGRS
+1017 RRRRS

>member
-1 MKRNPSSRV
+1 MKRNPSSRI
-10 WRGVTTT
+10 WRGITTT

-23 LSLTATS
+23 LSLTGTS

-57 AGETYTY
+57 ASKTYTY
-64 KSDYSN
+64 KSDYSS
-70 TTELV
+70 TKELV
-75 QSIRDLGER
+75 QSIRDLGEQ
-84 VSEEGS
+84 VSEQGS
-90 VLLKNDGALPLGEDE
+90 VLLKNDGALPLSKNE

-124 MGSVVSQNEGTD
+124 MGSIVSQNKGTD

-150 FSINET
+150 FSINKT
-156 LQSLYESM
+156 LQNMYESM
-164 KDDFSTEINN
+164 KDSFSTEINN
-174 FGQKTTVNRITAPM
+174 FGQKTKVNRITAPM
-188 IGEKFSGK
+188 VGEKFSGK
-196 EPSQDQMNKAS
+196 EPSQDQLNKAN
-207 SDWKSSLND
+207 SDWKNSLND

-226 ASGENRAYMPGKD
+226 ASGENRAYLPGKA
-239 GVDGQDGQSDPLGL
+239 GVDGKDGQSDPLGL
-253 TDNERALIDA
+253 TDNERDLINA

-268 KSNGGK
+268 KTNGGK

-284 MQIQEVADNA
+284 MQIQELADDA

-313 ADLLSGDANPSGH
+313 ADLLSGDADPSGH

-349 TNADAAH
+349 TNADTSH

-386 GNASSAVGST
+386 GKASSTAGST
-396 DGGSWNYGN
+396 NGGSWNYDN

-419 FSQKL
+419 FDQKL

-430 LAAKTV
+430 LVTKTV

-443 NTGDVSGKSVVQL
+443 NTGDVAGRSVVQL
-456 YDNVPYTD
+456 YDSVPYTD
-464 YDKSHDVEKPAV
+464 YDKKHNVEKPAV
-476 QLLDYAKTKEL
+476 QLLDYGKTKEL

-500 AQYMASWDSTAE
+500 AQYMASWDSTAK
-512 NSKGTKGTYILDAG
+512 NLKGTKGTYILDAG
-526 EYVFTIADNAHDA
+526 EYVFTIGDDAHDA
-539 ANNVLARQGASTDGN
+539 TNNVLAKQGAFTEGD
-554 ADNTA
+554 ADNA
-559 SWTLDGL
+559 VSWTLDKL
-566 DSTTFAVTKN
+566 DSTTFAVSKN

-589 NTWMPDTVTYLS
+589 NTWMPNTVTYLS
-601 RSNWQGTWPKTYKD
+601 RSDWQGTWPKTYKD
-615 LTATDE
+615 LTATDK

-633 ITSNGDTSSVT
+633 IKANGDTSSVT
-644 WGADGDL
+644 WGASGDL
-651 NLATLKGVDIDDSR
+651 TLATLKGAGINDSR
-665 WDDLINQMELSEALI
+665 WDKLINQMKLSEALI

-725 DPYAVDADDKNL
+725 DPYAVDANDKNL
-737 SYSMG
+737 GYSMG

-754 SKDLAEE
+754 SKELAKE

-798 SEDPVLTGFQAA
+798 SEDPVLTSFQAA
-810 ASISGAKAY
+810 TSISAAKKY

-850 EGELRAHQSPV
+850 EGELRAHQSTV

-889 GILRNE
+889 GILRGE

-940 WPYWTVDNVRQDT
+940 WPYWTVDNVQQDT
-953 KLMKALHQ
+953 KLMKALHR

-969 YANSNAVDGLNSTT
+969 YANSNAMDGLNSTT
-983 RIEHV
+983 HIEHV
-988 RTWYDNALTG
+988 RTWYDNVLTG
-998 VSVVTGLL
+998 ASVVTGLL
-1006 TLLGAVMYVVS
+1006 TLLGVVMYVVS
-1017 RRGRS
+1017 RRERS
-1022 ERQ
+1022 EIQ

>member
-1 MKRNPSSRV
+1 M
-10 WRGVTTT
+10 
-17 FAALLA
+17 LA
-23 LSLTATS
+23 
-30 AVQGFRTDINKFL
+30 K
-43 GTTSTRFVSDEGVD
+43 
-57 AGETYTY
+57 
-64 KSDYSN
+64 
-70 TTELV
+70 
-75 QSIRDLGER
+75 
-84 VSEEGS
+84 
-90 VLLKNDGALPLGEDE
+90 
-105 TKKVSL
+105 
-111 LGFSSYYPVQGGD
+111 
-124 MGSVVSQNEGTD
+124 
-136 ADTVDMV
+136 
-143 TAFKEKG
+143 
-150 FSINET
+150 
-156 LQSLYESM
+156 
-164 KDDFSTEINN
+164 
-174 FGQKTTVNRITAPM
+174 
-188 IGEKFSGK
+188 
-196 EPSQDQMNKAS
+196 
-207 SDWKSSLND
+207 
-216 NNVMI
+216 
-221 VTIAR
+221 
-226 ASGENRAYMPGKD
+226 
-239 GVDGQDGQSDPLGL
+239 
-253 TDNERALIDA
+253 
-263 AVQAK
+263 
-268 KSNGGK
+268 
-274 VIVLINSANT
+274 
-284 MQIQEVADNA
+284 
-294 GVDAIMQ
+294 
-301 IGLPGAYGFYGV
+301 
-313 ADLLSGDANPSGH
+313 
-326 LSDTWVSNNASSPAV
+326 
-341 NNYGDYEW
+341 
-349 TNADAAH
+349 
-356 TINSEIV
+356 
-363 QAEGIYTG
+363 
-371 YKYYETRY
+371 
-379 FDERLGQ
+379 
-386 GNASSAVGST
+386 
-396 DGGSWNYGN
+396 
-405 EVTYPFGYGLSYTT
+405 
-419 FSQKL
+419 
-424 DSVDVD
+424 
-430 LAAKTV
+430 
-436 TAKVTVT
+436 
-443 NTGDVSGKSVVQL
+443 
-456 YDNVPYTD
+456 
-464 YDKSHDVEKPAV
+464 
-476 QLLDYAKTKEL
+476 
-487 KPGESQTLTITAD
+487 
-500 AQYMASWDSTAE
+500 
-512 NSKGTKGTYILDAG
+512 
-526 EYVFTIADNAHDA
+526 
-539 ANNVLARQGASTDGN
+539 QGASSDGN

-559 SWTLDGL
+559 SWTLDKL
-566 DSTTFAVTKN
+566 DSTTFAVSKN

-589 NTWMPDTVTYLS
+589 NTWMPNTVTYLS
-601 RSNWQGTWPKTYKD
+601 RSDWQGTWPKTYKD
-615 LTATDE
+615 LTATDK

-633 ITSNGDTSSVT
+633 ITSNGDTSSVA

-651 NLATLKGVDIDDSR
+651 NLATLKGVDISDSR
-665 WDDLINQMELSEALI
+665 WDKLINQMKLSEALI

-725 DPYAVDADDKNL
+725 DPYAVDANDKNL

-761 WGKAIGNYSI
+761 WGKVIGNYSI

-798 SEDPVLTGFQAA
+798 SEDPVLTAFQAA
-810 ASISGAKAY
+810 ASVSGAKGY

-850 EGELRAHQSPV
+850 EGELRAHQSSV
-861 EDAGTLGMM
+861 EDAGALGMM

-940 WPYWTVDNVRQDT
+940 WPYWTVDNVQQDT
-953 KLMKALHQ
+953 KLMKALHR

-1022 ERQ
+1022 ELQ

>member
-1 MKRNPSSRV
+1 MTRNPSSRV

-57 AGETYTY
+57 ASETYTY

-75 QSIRDLGER
+75 RSIRDLGER

-90 VLLKNDGALPLGEDE
+90 VLLKNGGALPLSKDE
-105 TKKVSL
+105 AKKISL

-156 LQSLYESM
+156 LQNLYESM

-196 EPSQDQMNKAS
+196 EPSQDQMNKVS

-216 NNVMI
+216 DNVMI

-239 GVDGQDGQSDPLGL
+239 GVDGQDGQSDPLDL

-284 MQIQEVADNA
+284 MQIQELADNA
-294 GVDAIMQ
+294 DVDAIMQ

-326 LSDTWVSNNASSPAV
+326 LSDTWVSNNASAPAV

-349 TNADAAH
+349 TNADTAH

-386 GNASSAVGST
+386 GNASSTVGST
-396 DGGSWNYGN
+396 DGGSWDYGN

-419 FSQKL
+419 FSQQL

-430 LAAKTV
+430 LTAKTV

-443 NTGDVSGKSVVQL
+443 NTGNVSGKSVVQL

-464 YDKSHDVEKPAV
+464 YDKSHNVEKSAV
-476 QLLDYAKTKEL
+476 QLLDYGKTKEL

-500 AQYMASWDSTAE
+500 VQYMASWDSTAE
-512 NSKGTKGTYILDAG
+512 NLKGTKGTYILDAG

-539 ANNVLARQGASTDGN
+539 ANNVLAKQGASSDGN

-559 SWTLDGL
+559 SWTLDKL
-566 DSTTFAVTKN
+566 DSTTFAVSKN

-589 NTWMPDTVTYLS
+589 NTWMPNTVTYLS
-601 RSNWQGTWPKTYKD
+601 RSDWQGTWPKTYKD
-615 LTATDE
+615 LTATDK

-633 ITSNGDTSSVT
+633 IMSNGDTSSVA

-651 NLATLKGVDIDDSR
+651 NLATLKGVDISDSR
-665 WDDLINQMELSEALI
+665 WDKLINQMKLSEALI

-725 DPYAVDADDKNL
+725 DPYAVDANDKNL

-761 WGKAIGNYSI
+761 WGKVIGNYSI

-798 SEDPVLTGFQAA
+798 SEDPVLTAFQAA
-810 ASISGAKAY
+810 ASVSGAKGY

-850 EGELRAHQSPV
+850 EGELRAHQSSV
-861 EDAGTLGMM
+861 EDAGALGMM
-870 SGYNRIGVTST
+870 SGYNRIGVTSA

-940 WPYWTVDNVRQDT
+940 WPYWTVDNVQQDT
-953 KLMKALHQ
+953 KLMKALHR

-1022 ERQ
+1022 ELQ

>member
-10 WRGVTTT
+10 WRGVTTM

-43 GTTSTRFVSDEGVD
+43 GTTSTRFVSDDGVD
-57 AGETYTY
+57 ASETYTY
-64 KSDYSN
+64 KSDYSS
-70 TTELV
+70 TKELV

-90 VLLKNDGALPLGEDE
+90 VLLKNNGALPLSDDE
-105 TKKVSL
+105 IQKVSL

-156 LQSLYESM
+156 LQAMYESM

-174 FGQKTTVNRITAPM
+174 FGQTSMVNRITAPM
-188 IGEKFSGK
+188 IGETFSGK
-196 EPSQDQMNKAS
+196 EPSTDQMTAVS
-207 SDWKSSLND
+207 SDWKDSLNS

-226 ASGENRAYMPGKD
+226 ASGENRAYMPGEE
-239 GVDGQDGQSDPLGL
+239 GVSGGEGQTDPLGL

-274 VIVLINSANT
+274 VIVLVNSANT

-326 LSDTWVSNNASSPAV
+326 LSDTWLSNNASSPAV

-349 TNADAAH
+349 TNADTSH

-379 FDERLGQ
+379 YDEQLGQ
-386 GNASSAVGST
+386 GNASSTVGST
-396 DGGSWNYGN
+396 DGGSWDYND
-405 EVTYPFGYGLSYTT
+405 EVTYPFGYGLSYTS

-430 LAAKTV
+430 LTEKTV

-443 NTGDVSGKSVVQL
+443 NTGDVAGKSVVQL
-456 YDNVPYTD
+456 YDSVPYTD
-464 YDKSHDVEKPAV
+464 YDKAHNVEKAAV
-476 QLLDYAKTKEL
+476 QLLDYAKTDEL
-487 KPGESQTLTITAD
+487 QPGESQTLTITAD

-512 NSKGTKGTYILDAG
+512 NLKGTEGAYILDAG
-526 EYVFTIADNAHDA
+526 EYVFTIADSAHDA
-539 ANNVLARQGASTDGN
+539 VNNVLAKQGTSVDGD
-554 ADNTA
+554 ADNAAT
-559 SWTLDGL
+559 WTLDKL
-566 DSTTFAVTKN
+566 DTTTFAVSKN
-576 GTKVE
+576 GTEVE

-589 NTWMPDTVTYLS
+589 NTWMPGTVTYLS
-601 RSNWQGTWPKTYKD
+601 RSDWQGTWPKTYKD

-621 MLKGGLTNDTYE
+621 MLAGGLTNDTYE

-644 WGADGDL
+644 WGADNGL
-651 NLATLKGVDIDDSR
+651 NLATLKGVDISDSR
-665 WDDLINQMELSEALI
+665 WDDLIDQMDLSEALI

-701 QNDGPNGFASY
+701 QNDGPGGFASY

-754 SKDLAEE
+754 SKQLAEE
-761 WGKAIGNYSI
+761 WGEAIGNYSI

-798 SEDPVLTGFQAA
+798 SEDPILTNFQAA
-810 ASISGAKAY
+810 ASIAAAKEY

-850 EGELRAHQSPV
+850 EGELRAHQSSV
-861 EDAGTLGMM
+861 EDAGALGMM

-889 GILRNE
+889 GILRGE
-895 WGFKG
+895 WGFNG

-922 VTMLTSTGDDSMD
+922 ITMLTSTGDDSID

-940 WPYWTVDNVRQDT
+940 WPYWTVENVQQDT
-953 KLMKALHQ
+953 KLMEALHR

-969 YANSNAVDGLNSTT
+969 YANSNAVDGINSTT

-998 VSVVTGLL
+998 ASVVTGLFA
-1006 TLLGAVMYVVS
+1006 LLGAVMYVVS

-1022 ERQ
+1022 GRQ

>member
-1 MKRNPSSRV
+1 MTRNPSSRV

-57 AGETYTY
+57 ASETYTY

-75 QSIRDLGER
+75 RSIRDLGER

-90 VLLKNDGALPLGEDE
+90 VLLKNGGALPLSKDE
-105 TKKVSL
+105 AKKISL

-156 LQSLYESM
+156 LQNLYESM

-196 EPSQDQMNKAS
+196 EPSQDQMNKVS

-216 NNVMI
+216 DNVMI

-239 GVDGQDGQSDPLGL
+239 GVDGQDGQSDPLDL

-284 MQIQEVADNA
+284 MQIQELADNTD
-294 GVDAIMQ
+294 VDAIMQ

-326 LSDTWVSNNASSPAV
+326 LSDTWVSNNASAPAV

-349 TNADAAH
+349 TNADTAH

-386 GNASSAVGST
+386 GNASSTVGST
-396 DGGSWNYGN
+396 DGGSWDYGN

-419 FSQKL
+419 FSQQL

-430 LAAKTV
+430 LTAKTV

-443 NTGDVSGKSVVQL
+443 NTGNVSGKSVVQL

-464 YDKSHDVEKPAV
+464 YDKSHNVEKSAV
-476 QLLDYAKTKEL
+476 QLLDYGKTKEL

-500 AQYMASWDSTAE
+500 VQYMASWDSTAE
-512 NSKGTKGTYILDAG
+512 NLKGTKGTYILDAG
-526 EYVFTIADNAHDA
+526 EYVFAIADNAHDA
-539 ANNVLARQGASTDGN
+539 ANNVLAKQGASSDGN

-559 SWTLDGL
+559 SWTLDKL
-566 DSTTFAVTKN
+566 DSTTFAVSKN

-589 NTWMPDTVTYLS
+589 NTWMPNTVTYLS
-601 RSNWQGTWPKTYKD
+601 RSDWQGTWPKTYKD
-615 LTATDE
+615 LTATDK

-633 ITSNGDTSSVT
+633 IMSNGDTSSVA

-651 NLATLKGVDIDDSR
+651 NLATLKGVDISDSR
-665 WDDLINQMELSEALI
+665 WDKLINQMKLSEALI

-712 TLGQYANTDKSSG
+712 TLGQYANT
-725 DPYAVDADDKNL
+725 
-737 SYSMG
+737 
-742 VMASETVLGQTF
+742 E
-754 SKDLAEE
+754 
-761 WGKAIGNYSI
+761 
-771 WANTTILWGVGTN
+771 
-784 LHRTAYNA
+784 
-792 RNHEYY
+792 
-798 SEDPVLTGFQAA
+798 
-810 ASISGAKAY
+810 
-819 GCILAPKHYA
+819 
-829 FNDTE
+829 
-834 INRTGVA
+834 
-841 TFMTEQKAR
+841 
-850 EGELRAHQSPV
+850 
-861 EDAGTLGMM
+861 
-870 SGYNRIGVTST
+870 
-881 NASTGLML
+881 
-889 GILRNE
+889 ILR
-895 WGFKG
+895 
-900 ILSEDFIM
+900 
-908 DNEYQNLRAAAYNG
+908 
-922 VTMLTSTGDDSMD
+922 
-935 AVAKL
+935 
-940 WPYWTVDNVRQDT
+940 
-953 KLMKALHQ
+953 
-961 NMKWQNYA
+961 
-969 YANSNAVDGLNSTT
+969 
-983 RIEHV
+983 
-988 RTWYDNALTG
+988 
-998 VSVVTGLL
+998 
-1006 TLLGAVMYVVS
+1006 
-1017 RRGRS
+1017 
-1022 ERQ
+1022 

>member
-90 VLLKNDGALPLGEDE
+90 VLLKNDGALPLGGDE
-105 TKKVSL
+105 TKRVSL

-226 ASGENRAYMPGKD
+226 ASGENRAYMPGQD

-349 TNADAAH
+349 TNADTAH

-386 GNASSAVGST
+386 GNASSTVGST

-601 RSNWQGTWPKTYKD
+601 RSDWQGTWPKTYKD

-665 WDDLINQMELSEALI
+665 WDDLINQMDLSEALI

>member
-1 MKRNPSSRV
+1 M
-10 WRGVTTT
+10 TTT

-57 AGETYTY
+57 AGKTYTY

-105 TKKVSL
+105 TKRVSL

-226 ASGENRAYMPGKD
+226 ASGENRAYMPGQD

-294 GVDAIMQ
+294 GVDAIIQ

-349 TNADAAH
+349 TNADTAH

-386 GNASSAVGST
+386 GNASSTVGST

-601 RSNWQGTWPKTYKD
+601 RSDWQGTWPKTYKD

-665 WDDLINQMELSEALI
+665 WDDLINQMDLSEALI

>member
-1 MKRNPSSRV
+1 M
-10 WRGVTTT
+10 TTT

-90 VLLKNDGALPLGEDE
+90 VLLKNDGALPLGGDE
-105 TKKVSL
+105 TKRVSL

-226 ASGENRAYMPGKD
+226 ASGENRAYMPGQD

-349 TNADAAH
+349 TNADTAH

-386 GNASSAVGST
+386 GNASSTVGST

-601 RSNWQGTWPKTYKD
+601 RSDWQGTWPKTYKD

-665 WDDLINQMELSEALI
+665 WDDLINQMDLSEALI

-1017 RRGRS
+1017 RRRRS

>member
-1 MKRNPSSRV
+1 MRRNPSSRI
-10 WRGVTTT
+10 WRGITTT

-23 LSLTATS
+23 LSLTGTS

-57 AGETYTY
+57 ASKTYTY
-64 KSDYSN
+64 KSDYSS
-70 TTELV
+70 TKELV
-75 QSIRDLGER
+75 QSIRDLGEQ
-84 VSEEGS
+84 VSEQGS
-90 VLLKNDGALPLGEDE
+90 VLLKNDGALPLSKNE

-124 MGSVVSQNEGTD
+124 MGSVVSQNKGTD

-150 FSINET
+150 FSINKT
-156 LQSLYESM
+156 LQNMYESM
-164 KDDFSTEINN
+164 KDSFSTEINN

-196 EPSQDQMNKAS
+196 EPSQDQLNKAS

-226 ASGENRAYMPGKD
+226 AAGENRAYLPGKD
-239 GVDGQDGQSDPLGL
+239 GVDGKDGQSDPLGL
-253 TDNERALIDA
+253 TDNERDLIDA

-274 VIVLINSANT
+274 VIVLINSANA
-284 MQIQEVADNA
+284 MQIQELADNA

-313 ADLLSGDANPSGH
+313 ADLLSGDADPSGH

-349 TNADAAH
+349 TNADTSH

-386 GNASSAVGST
+386 GKASSTVGST
-396 DGGSWNYGN
+396 NGGSWNYDN

-419 FSQKL
+419 FDQKL

-443 NTGDVSGKSVVQL
+443 NTGDVAGRSVVQL
-456 YDNVPYTD
+456 YDSVPYTD
-464 YDKSHDVEKPAV
+464 YDKKHNVEKPAV
-476 QLLDYAKTKEL
+476 QLLDYGKTKEL

-500 AQYMASWDSTAE
+500 AQYMASWDSTAK
-512 NSKGTKGTYILDAG
+512 NLKGTKGTYILDAG
-526 EYVFTIADNAHDA
+526 EYVFAIGDDAHDA
-539 ANNVLARQGASTDGN
+539 ANNVLAKQGASTEGDAGN
-554 ADNTA
+554 AA
-559 SWTLDGL
+559 SWTLDKL
-566 DSTTFAVTKN
+566 DSTTFAVSKN

-589 NTWMPDTVTYLS
+589 NTWMPNTVTYLS
-601 RSNWQGTWPKTYKD
+601 RSDWQGTWPKTYKD
-615 LTATDE
+615 LTVTDK

-633 ITSNGDTSSVT
+633 IKANGDTSSVT
-644 WGADGDL
+644 WGASGDL
-651 NLATLKGVDIDDSR
+651 TLATLKGAGINDSR
-665 WDDLINQMELSEALI
+665 WDKLINQMKLSEALI

-725 DPYAVDADDKNL
+725 DPYAVDANDKNL
-737 SYSMG
+737 GYSMG

-754 SKDLAEE
+754 SKELAKE

-798 SEDPVLTGFQAA
+798 SEDPVLTSFQAA
-810 ASISGAKAY
+810 ASISAAKKY

-850 EGELRAHQSPV
+850 EGELRAHQSTV

-889 GILRNE
+889 GILRGE

-908 DNEYQNLRAAAYNG
+908 DNEYQNLRAATYNG

-940 WPYWTVDNVRQDT
+940 WPYWTVDNVQQDT
-953 KLMKALHQ
+953 KLMKALHR

-969 YANSNAVDGLNSTT
+969 YANSNAMDGLNSTT

-988 RTWYDNALTG
+988 RTWYDNVLTG
-998 VSVVTGLL
+998 ASVVTGLL
-1006 TLLGAVMYVVS
+1006 TLLGVVMYVVS

-1022 ERQ
+1022 ELQ